1 MLTKIGQD
9 YFEVIKD
16 DQKSFDEER
25 FAARYSEI
33 LDKYDFIVGD
43 YGYEQLRLK
52 GFYYDSNKK
61 SDANKRFSS
70 IQDYLLEYCNFGCKY
85 FVLRR
90 LSKGEITKL
99 TAEDAEFVDE
109 ESKLDNVKIEP
120 TIQQNSK
127 SENKAHQ
134 IETEETEIEEIKVE
148 VENKEQI
155 EIVEETII
163 SKNTLKDYL

>member
-52 GFYYDSNKK
+52 GF
-61 SDANKRFSS
+61 
-70 IQDYLLEYCNFGCKY
+70 
-85 FVLRR
+85 
-90 LSKGEITKL
+90 
-99 TAEDAEFVDE
+99 
-109 ESKLDNVKIEP
+109 
-120 TIQQNSK
+120 
-127 SENKAHQ
+127 
-134 IETEETEIEEIKVE
+134 
-148 VENKEQI
+148 
-155 EIVEETII
+155 
-163 SKNTLKDYL
+163 

>member
-1 MLTKIGQD
+1 M
-9 YFEVIKD
+9 
-16 DQKSFDEER
+16 
-25 FAARYSEI
+25 
-33 LDKYDFIVGD
+33 
-43 YGYEQLRLK
+43 
-52 GFYYDSNKK
+52 
-61 SDANKRFSS
+61 
-70 IQDYLLEYCNFGCKY
+70 
-85 FVLRR
+85 
-90 LSKGEITKL
+90 SKGEITKL

-148 VENKEQI
+148 VENEEQI

>member
-1 MLTKIGQD
+1 RSKRDWSSDVCSSDL
-9 YFEVIKD
+9 
-16 DQKSFDEER
+16 
-25 FAARYSEI
+25 
-33 LDKYDFIVGD
+33 
-43 YGYEQLRLK
+43 
-52 GFYYDSNKK
+52 

-148 VENKEQI
+148 VENEEQI

-163 SKNTLKDYL
+163 IKNTLKDYL

>member
-1 MLTKIGQD
+1 MLTKID
-9 YFEVIKD
+9 HNYFEVIKD
-16 DQKSFDEER
+16 DQQSFNEEQ
-25 FAARYSEI
+25 FTSRYSEI

-43 YGYEQLRLK
+43 FGYDQLRLK

-61 SDANKRFSS
+61 SDSNKRFSA

-90 LSKGEITKL
+90 LTKAEITRL
-99 TAEDAEFVDE
+99 TAEDAHFVDE
-109 ESKLDNVKIEP
+109 DNKLDDVKIEP

-127 SENKAHQ
+127 QEEHKQQEN
-134 IETEETEIEEIKVE
+134 EEEEETVEE
-148 VENKEQI
+148 
-155 EIVEETII
+155 EIVEEQQT

>member
-52 GFYYDSNKK
+52 GFYYILIRKVMPINDFHLYKIIYLNTVTL
-61 SDANKRFSS
+61 AVNIFS
-70 IQDYLLEYCNFGCKY
+70 
-85 FVLRR
+85 
-90 LSKGEITKL
+90 
-99 TAEDAEFVDE
+99 
-109 ESKLDNVKIEP
+109 
-120 TIQQNSK
+120 
-127 SENKAHQ
+127 
-134 IETEETEIEEIKVE
+134 
-148 VENKEQI
+148 
-155 EIVEETII
+155 
-163 SKNTLKDYL
+163 